1 MKITAVDVR
10 CCQHSPGNFDSSA
23 FRTGDFGNFEFIAVT
38 MKTDTGLEATT
49 FGFAGRSARGAGRA
63 RRSQQSRGVRQ
74 SIGPAVAGL
83 GPATANPLTRAVR
96 SIFTD
101 SYKWSQAGVLELV

>member
-49 FGFAGRSARGAGRA
+49 FGFAGRSARGAGKLIVTIIPSFGERYL
-63 RRSQQSRGVRQ
+63 S
-74 SIGPAVAGL
+74 
-83 GPATANPLTRAVR
+83 T
-96 SIFTD
+96 
-101 SYKWSQAGVLELV
+101 VLYQDLLD